1 MHIIGHTT
9 ITLHLKNLRV
19 THHFIVVES
28 LMADIILGI
37 DFQESTRFLM
47 IGMKKNGVT
56 LDTMDNFPVIR
67 KIWSQ
72 E

>member
-1 MHIIGHTT
+1 MHIIGHAT

-19 THHFIVVES
+19 THHFIIVES
-28 LMADIILGI
+28 LMTDIILGI
-37 DFQESTRFLM
+37 DFRENTGSLM
-47 IGMKKNGVT
+47 VGTKKNGVT
-56 LDTMDNFPVIR
+56 SDTKANFSVIQ